1 MGWRHSCG
9 RRHQCP
15 TADTIDPTLYTQTR
29 AHVVI
34 TDTPPRSTGT
44 ATRNTGTASTED
56 RNDDAADARR
66 RAQPGRATVIGG
78 HDEFTACRR
87 RWSKAFR
94 IALGNAPAEGFAQQI
109 SGEQTRCRMF
119 FFSAAYQELSFGNTG
134 AVFLSVAD
142 IHNLTDKNSFLDRLH
157 RAEMTL
163 KVTQGHWE

>member
-119 FFSAAYQELSFGNTG
+119 FFQCRLSGVVVWKHWRCFPFSGRHTQ
-134 AVFLSVAD
+134 FDRQKQLS
-142 IHNLTDKNSFLDRLH
+142 RQ
-157 RAEMTL
+157 
-163 KVTQGHWE
+163 VTQSWNDT

>member
-109 SGEQTRCRMF
+109 SGEQTRCRV
-119 FFSAAYQELSFGNTG
+119 FFSSVPPIRSCRLETLALFSFQWPTYTIWQTIT
-134 AVFLSVAD
+134 AF
-142 IHNLTDKNSFLDRLH
+142 
-157 RAEMTL
+157 
-163 KVTQGHWE
+163 